1 MDFFRKAVPVFIAG
15 KSGTVN
21 SQAAFRTVFTA
32 RAGREYTLTL
42 TGSTLYR
49 VWLNGEVVHY
59 GPARGPHGYVRV
71 DRISLAVRD
80 GENYLAV
87 EVAGYNCPS
96 FCAMDILV
104 ILTGGA
110 L

>member
-1 MDFFRKAVPVFIAG
+1 MEFFSKAVPVCIAG
-15 KSGTVN
+15 KSGVVN

-59 GPARGPHGYVRV
+59 GPARGPHG
-71 DRISLAVRD
+71 
-80 GENYLAV
+80 
-87 EVAGYNCPS
+87 
-96 FCAMDILV
+96 
-104 ILTGGA
+104 
-110 L
+110 